1 MTFTIARII
10 LRYLAASLVTWGIL
24 DANSGSLLGT
34 DQDVVQLLGIGLGLA
49 VEGWYIIAKKLGW
62 TT

>member
-10 LRYLAASLVTWGIL
+10 LRYLAAALVTWGIL